1 MFEKEK
7 IYEITKDF
15 GDNCLS
21 SVFVMEENNAETEN
35 VAEQMQDAINK
46 AKKICLVCENAFSR
60 KLVESL
66 ADAAKNETRI
76 YVLVPQIDESRFI
89 LLKDKA
95 IVRAVPGI
103 QGNFLLCI
111 EENEGEK
118 IAAFFFDK
126 EMNGKKITG
135 EAAEKLSEFFIY
147 QFWNNAKKEFV
158 SKIEDVKG
166 KTFDVYPVF
175 SEESERPNFLVN
187 YSVAETNPMQELLQ
201 KLQRVYVRK
210 IPNAE
215 FLFSKI
221 NDTCEV
227 YFAESCTAEND
238 WNKVFS
244 KIEKTESNVFSC
256 DHIPFTCVFDGED
269 FFITNYDFS
278 TEIENDGMI
287 FAQKI
292 SDEFAVGKMYYFEKE
307 LAFKNGVGKLI
318 RDKGWQQL
326 EIKAQGCEEKSYSC
340 DKREFRKIKKMNES
354 EQFTFFDE
362 KRILDPEK
370 EKLAAHV
377 SFQIKVSQCVQT
389 INVPAPIYNEYKK
402 FDDSVKKEVER
413 IKKNNEKKQNEKD
426 SAERSVAN
434 NNDKAEKAASEIK
447 KFVEELK
454 RIENRMIQNPQETKE
469 ETRDYKKDEKAANDV
484 QTKLNKKEEELNQIK
499 NNTSNLQ
506 TEIVNL
512 DKEIAALQNT
522 LDRAQKIPFQLKT
535 VTECINAKDILQKI
549 ELSVPKFDLPKYGK
563 LFGSGQ
569 NYEYVLNDDD
579 NLDAAEEEMRI
590 MGISDYVKFVDKK

>member
-118 IAAFFFDK
+118 ITAFFFDK

-135 EAAEKLSEFFIY
+135 EAADKLSEFFIY

-158 SKIEDVKG
+158 SKIEDVKA

-227 YFAESCTAEND
+227 YFAESCTEEND

-256 DHIPFTCVFDGED
+256 EHIPFTCVFDGED

-318 RDKGWQQL
+318 RDKNWQPL
-326 EIKAQGCEEKSYSC
+326 EIKAQGFEEKSYSC
-340 DKREFRKIKKMNES
+340 DKREFRKIKKMNEN
-354 EQFTFFDE
+354 ERFIFFDE

-389 INVPAPIYNEYKK
+389 INVLAPIYNEYKK

-413 IKKNNEKKQNEKD
+413 IKDEEK
-426 SAERSVAN
+426 
-434 NNDKAEKAASEIK
+434 KAASEIK
-447 KFVEELK
+447 RFSAELE
-454 RIENRMIQNPQETKE
+454 RIKNRMQDPQKTKE
-469 ETRDYKKDEKAANDV
+469 ETKNYKKDEKAASDV
-484 QTKLNKKEEELNQIK
+484 QIKLNKKKEELNQIK
-499 NNTSNLQ
+499 DDASNLQ
-506 TEIVNL
+506 TKIVNL

-522 LDRAQKIPFQLKT
+522 LDEAQKIPPQLKA
-535 VTECINAKDILQKI
+535 VDECMNAKDILKKI
-549 ELSVPKFDLPKYGK
+549 ELPVPKFDLPKYGK
-563 LFGSGQ
+563 LFGSEQ
-569 NYEYVLNDDD
+569 KYEYVLNDDN

-590 MGISDYVKFVDKK
+590 MGISDYVKFVDR